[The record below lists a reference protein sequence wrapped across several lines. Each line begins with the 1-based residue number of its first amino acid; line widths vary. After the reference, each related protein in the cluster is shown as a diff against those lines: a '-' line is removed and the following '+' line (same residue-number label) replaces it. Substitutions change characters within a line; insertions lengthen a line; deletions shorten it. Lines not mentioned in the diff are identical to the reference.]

1 MPSPAVAEI
10 ERELA
15 AIGERR
21 AAQKAEEKSLRDD
34 TRAALRKAQGVIPT
48 ARAAKLAGLNR
59 STVYELYLGDED
71 DAEGSRRRSPPSG

>member
-1 MPSPAVAEI
+1 MPASAVAEI

-15 AIGERR
+15 DLGKRR
-21 AAQKAEEKSLRDD
+21 AAQKAEKESLAKD
-34 TRAALRKAQGVIPT
+34 TKAALRKAHGLIPT

-71 DAEGSRRRSPPSG
+71 DAQGSRRRPPTPG